1 MQNIEIER
9 GNPLQLTFICPCS
22 SQQSSAFSAWTGRI
36 KCLDWCAKS
45 PCDKRDLNL
54 IVWTFTPYPLP
65 QSIWGSWPS
74 LQPLAGPC
82 REGSSSIWSSWFPPS
97 IAPACKKHSI
107 RRTLQVLSDF
117 KMLLLCSLGQKGLDI
132 VRSKH
137 FYGKIQFSLKLFFLE
152 AKWKWLVVTLENKH
166 CGL

>member
-54 IVWTFTPYPLP
+54 IVWTFTPYSLP

-97 IAPACKKHSI
+97 IAPACKKPIYIPSGEHSKCFL
-107 RRTLQVLSDF
+107 TLKCCSCVPLVRKDWILSEVSTF
-117 KMLLLCSLGQKGLDI
+117 T
-132 VRSKH
+132 
-137 FYGKIQFSLKLFFLE
+137 
-152 AKWKWLVVTLENKH
+152 WKSSSV
-166 CGL
+166 